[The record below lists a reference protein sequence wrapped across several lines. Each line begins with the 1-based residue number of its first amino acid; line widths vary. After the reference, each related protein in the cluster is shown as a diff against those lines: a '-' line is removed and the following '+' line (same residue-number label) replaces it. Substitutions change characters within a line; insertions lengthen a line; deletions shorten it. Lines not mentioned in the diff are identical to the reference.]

1 MIGPMPAAM
10 EKKAGKYRFHLI
22 LQAKSRPELHHT
34 IKQILNDVQN
44 NESLNKVRWSI
55 DIDPIDL
62 SW

>member
-1 MIGPMPAAM
+1 MPAAM

-22 LQAKSRPELHHT
+22 LQAKSRPELHT
-34 IKQILNDVQN
+34 AIRQIIEQSQQN
-44 NESLNKVRWSI
+44 EWLNKVRWTI